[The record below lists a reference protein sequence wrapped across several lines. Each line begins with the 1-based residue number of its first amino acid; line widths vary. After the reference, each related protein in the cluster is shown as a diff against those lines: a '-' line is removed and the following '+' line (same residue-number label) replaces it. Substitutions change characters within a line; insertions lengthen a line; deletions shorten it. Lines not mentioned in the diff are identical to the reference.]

1 MRQRRRRCCRKTVR
15 FLVVASYSLVCNL
28 IKRESA
34 LSVLPSGFVG
44 SMSGGRAEG
53 SCGPTK
59 LSLACMSFPFFLSLT
74 SSLPLFPLFDLK
86 LSSFS
91 LSSSGYSD
99 FVSHFRT
106 ASSYIAN
113 HRSKTMVVLL
123 PGEVKE
129 RERERERERGYE
141 RMREG
146 EKRERKK
153 AEPLFLELQKKGL
166 KKTSLVLF

>member
-1 MRQRRRRCCRKTVR
+1 
-15 FLVVASYSLVCNL
+15 
-28 IKRESA
+28 
-34 LSVLPSGFVG
+34 
-44 SMSGGRAEG
+44 
-53 SCGPTK
+53 
-59 LSLACMSFPFFLSLT
+59 MSFPFFLSLT